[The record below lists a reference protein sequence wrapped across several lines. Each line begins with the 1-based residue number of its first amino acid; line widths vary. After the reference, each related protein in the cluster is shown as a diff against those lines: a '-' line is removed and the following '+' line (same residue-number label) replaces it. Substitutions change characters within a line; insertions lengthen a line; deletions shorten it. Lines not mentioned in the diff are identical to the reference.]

1 MRRLPLGQER
11 RGEEDG
17 AERAPHHAGVSA
29 SPPALCGDHALRAG
43 HADGAHAKVSVA
55 LEA

>member
-43 HADGAHAKVSVA
+43 NADGAQANVSRA
-55 LEA
+55 RAA